1 MLEEKS
7 DVCDTKRIAEKQ
19 AAERAYKTLVVGRL
33 EHIYLI
39 EGVPRGLQGV
49 PRGGLVPLSLP
60 SPPYLNTKRHTK
72 TEYVVIL
79 IYTIPTLKT

>member
-49 PRGGLVPLSLP
+49 PRGVSCLFLSPVLRISIQRDIP
-60 SPPYLNTKRHTK
+60 KRNT
-72 TEYVVIL
+72 L
-79 IYTIPTLKT
+79 